1 MIEQATTLNC
11 NGQLLDL
18 NTPVVM
24 GIINITPDSFYAKS
38 RAASLDSALSM
49 AEQHLQGGALILDV
63 GGMSSRP
70 GAQVI
75 SVEEELERVI
85 PIISGLKKTFPAAII
100 SLDTVWGRVAR
111 AGVEAGA
118 GMINDISAGRM
129 DKMLFPTLA
138 DLQVPYVLMHMQ
150 GEPGNMQQNPTYED
164 VVQEVFD
171 FFVQRVGELRD
182 LGLKDIVI
190 DPGFGFGKRIEHNYA
205 LLKSLQLFQILGLPI
220 LVGLS
225 RKSMIYKLLETRA
238 AEALNGT
245 SALHMVA
252 LQQGSKILRVHD
264 AREANEVI
272 KLWTQLE
279 NL

>member
-225 RKSMIYKLLETRA
+225 RKSMIYKLLETGA
-238 AEALNGT
+238 VEALNGT